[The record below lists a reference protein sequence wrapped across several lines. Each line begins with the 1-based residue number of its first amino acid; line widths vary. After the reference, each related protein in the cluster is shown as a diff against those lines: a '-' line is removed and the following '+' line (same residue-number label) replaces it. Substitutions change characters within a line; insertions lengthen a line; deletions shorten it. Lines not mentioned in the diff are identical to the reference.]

1 MIKKLEIQELRNGYL
16 MTRVFKEGQ
25 WSIYERLDKSTKKP
39 LSGFELIRVK
49 VKNLNPNNP
58 IEKKII
64 DLGYT
69 EYEIYPGTSDF
80 GSTAYDFVR
89 LSDALAFY
97 NKIKASTPICK

>member
-1 MIKKLEIQELRNGYL
+1 MIKELKNQELRNGYL

-49 VKNLNPNNP
+49 VTKLRKDNP
-58 IEKKII
+58 IEKNLI

-69 EYEIYPGTSDF
+69 EYEIYPGTSQF
-80 GSTAYDFVR
+80 GTTAYDFVR